1 MDWAK
6 NRSDLILGA
15 DGGLSKHGLKSF
27 FSGTIGDL
35 RIYDQGMTYSQLSAH
50 VDARES
56 YLAAVEA
63 SKDTAHKVFYHGG
76 ITDFKNTVKNAIV
89 TEADDKFATTE
100 GTVALNFRPELVNG
114 GRGLL
119 SRDSAGLGDG
129 FHIAISNGSLV
140 VKFEDDSGTQSLRY
154 EGVERYKDYSVVASF
169 GNGVADVWVNNT
181 HLGQVETNMDWT
193 HNSDSLVLG
202 ALNSNSAA
210 GTTSAM
216 HGAYF
221 GALNG
226 VLILD
231 ESMTPQELAAYIDA
245 HPLLL
250 V

>member
-1 MDWAK
+1 M
-6 NRSDLILGA
+6 
-15 DGGLSKHGLKSF
+15 
-27 FSGTIGDL
+27 
-35 RIYDQGMTYSQLSAH
+35 
-50 VDARES
+50 
-56 YLAAVEA
+56 
-63 SKDTAHKVFYHGG
+63 
-76 ITDFKNTVKNAIV
+76 
-89 TEADDKFATTE
+89 
-100 GTVALNFRPELVNG
+100 ALNFRPELVNG